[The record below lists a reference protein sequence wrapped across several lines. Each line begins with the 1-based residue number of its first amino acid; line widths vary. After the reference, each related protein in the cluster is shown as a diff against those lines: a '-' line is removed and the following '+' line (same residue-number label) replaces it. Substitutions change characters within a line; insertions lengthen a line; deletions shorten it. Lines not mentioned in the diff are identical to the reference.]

1 MEIKICD
8 ITKSYRTVVGVDHF
22 TATIHD
28 GELVVV
34 LGPSG
39 CGKSSLLYILAGITK
54 PDSGTVLFDGVDVS
68 DIPSEEREI
77 GLIFQNYALF
87 PHMSALENICFPLY
101 IKGLTKTERE
111 AEALAIAKTLRI
123 EQLLLRKPEELSGG
137 EQQRVSIAR
146 ALVKK
151 PKLLLLDEP
160 LSSLDANLRIELRE
174 EIKKIQK
181 ETGITTIYVTH
192 DQDDAVSIADR
203 IIIMNEGKLI
213 QFDTFNELKK
223 NPKEPFVSEFLQ
235 YTK

>member
-1 MEIKICD
+1 MEIKFCD
-8 ITKSYRTVVGVDHF
+8 ITKNYRNAVGVDHF
-22 TATIHD
+22 SATIHD

-39 CGKSSLLYILAGITK
+39 CGKSSLLYMLAGITK
-54 PDSGTVLFDGVDVS
+54 PTSGTILFDDEDVS
-68 DIPSEEREI
+68 DVPAEAREI

-87 PHMSALENICFPLY
+87 PHMSVLENICFPLY
-101 IKGLTKTERE
+101 IKGLTKLERE
-111 AEALAIAKTLRI
+111 TEALEIAKMLRI
-123 EQLLLRKPEELSGG
+123 DQVLLRKPDELSGG

-160 LSSLDANLRIELRE
+160 LSSLDTNLRMELRE
-174 EIKKIQK
+174 EIRRIQK
-181 ETGITTIYVTH
+181 ETGITTVYVTH

-203 IIIMNEGKLI
+203 IIVMNEGKLI
-213 QFDTFNELKK
+213 QFDTFKELQKH
-223 NPKEPFVSEFLQ
+223 PKDAFVADFLQ

>member
-8 ITKSYRTVVGVDHF
+8 ITKNYRTVVGVDHF
-22 TATIHD
+22 SATIHD

-54 PDSGTVLFDGVDVS
+54 PNSGTVLFDGVDVS
-68 DIPSEEREI
+68 DVPSEEREI

-87 PHMSALENICFPLY
+87 PHMTVLENICFPLY
-101 IKGLTKTERE
+101 IKGLTKVERE
-111 AEALAIAKTLRI
+111 TEAVAIAKTLRI
-123 EQLLLRKPEELSGG
+123 DQLLLRKPEELSGG

-203 IIIMNEGKLI
+203 IIIMNDGKLI
-213 QFDTFNELKK
+213 QFDTFKELKK
-223 NPKEPFVSEFLQ
+223 NPKEPFVSDFLQ

>member
-8 ITKSYRTVVGVDHF
+8 ITKNYRTVVGVDHF
-22 TATIHD
+22 SATIHD

-54 PDSGTVLFDGVDVS
+54 PNSGTVLFDGVDVS
-68 DIPSEEREI
+68 DVPSEEREI

-87 PHMSALENICFPLY
+87 PHMTVLENICFPLY
-101 IKGLTKTERE
+101 IKGLTKVERE
-111 AEALAIAKTLRI
+111 TEAVAIAKTLRI
-123 EQLLLRKPEELSGG
+123 DQLLLRKPEELSGG

-223 NPKEPFVSEFLQ
+223 NPNEPFVSEFLQ